1 MLERVYGAEAL
12 TVAVQDGRA
21 AGQTVVEHVHAHVIP
36 RKKGDM
42 DGRGGNDA
50 VYDLLERGKG
60 GGGGGGGGEVAV
72 KPDAEEEDRKARS
85 EEEMNA
91 EAEWL
96 RGEMETE
103 MEKEKGEGEGEGKT
117 LEA

>member
-12 TVAVQDGRA
+12 TVAVQDGKA

-36 RKKGDM
+36 RKMGDM

-50 VYDLLERGKG
+50 VYDLLERGEGKESKAG
-60 GGGGGGGGEVAV
+60 AA
-72 KPDAEEEDRKARS
+72 KPDSAEGERKARS

-91 EAEWL
+91 EADWL
-96 RGEMETE
+96 RGEMEKELELGTE
-103 MEKEKGEGEGEGKT
+103 GKEEDEEGKNKEK
-117 LEA
+117 L